1 MKIEKYKKMSRGRY
15 KVFFDNNLSIIFY
28 EDIILKHNLLLKKEI
43 TEDELDKI
51 VIDNNEYSS
60 YDMALEYISR
70 KLRCEKEIREYLK
83 KKNIDEKSIED
94 TIKKLKNNKLLD
106 EITYIKAYSYDKFNL
121 NNYGPNKI
129 KKELNNL
136 GFDLNLINDNVLID
150 QDDINDKLE
159 KLIDKKIKSMK
170 NYSGNIL
177 KNKIIYYF
185 CEQGYS
191 KENIVDILDKKELN
205 SEDSYNKEYEKLYR
219 KYSKKYS
226 GDELER
232 FIKNKL
238 YQKGFKK

>member
-15 KVFFDNNLSIIFY
+15 KVFFSDNLNIIFY

-43 TEDELDKI
+43 SEDELDKI
-51 VIDNNEYSS
+51 VLDNNEYSA

-70 KLRCEKEIREYLK
+70 KLRCEKEIREYLN
-83 KKNIDEKSIED
+83 KKNIDNKSIED
-94 TIKKLKNNKLLD
+94 VIKRLKNNNLLD
-106 EITYIKAYSYDKFNL
+106 EITYIKAFTYDKFNL

-136 GFDLNLINDNVLID
+136 GFDSSLINDNVLID
-150 QDDINDKLE
+150 QNEINDKLE
-159 KLIDKKIKSMK
+159 KLIDKKIRTMK

-185 CEQGYS
+185 YEQGYS
-191 KENIVDILDKKELN
+191 KEDITNILNNKDLN
-205 SEDSYNKEYEKLYR
+205 SKDSYDREYEKLYR

-238 YQKGFKK
+238 YQKGFTK

>member
-15 KVFFDNNLSIIFY
+15 KVFFSDNLNIIFY

-43 TEDELDKI
+43 SEDELDKI
-51 VIDNNEYSS
+51 VLDNNEYSA

-70 KLRCEKEIREYLK
+70 KLRCEKEIREYLN
-83 KKNIDEKSIED
+83 KKNIDNKSIED
-94 TIKKLKNNKLLD
+94 VIKRLKNNNLLD
-106 EITYIKAYSYDKFNL
+106 EITYIKAFTYDKFNL

-136 GFDLNLINDNVLID
+136 GFDSSLINDNVLID
-150 QDDINDKLE
+150 QNEINDKLE
-159 KLIDKKIKSMK
+159 KLIDKKIRTMK

-177 KNKIIYYF
+177 KNKIMYYF
-185 CEQGYS
+185 YEQGYS
-191 KENIVDILDKKELN
+191 KEDITNILNNKDLN
-205 SEDSYNKEYEKLYR
+205 SKDSYDREYEKLYR

-238 YQKGFKK
+238 YQKGFTK